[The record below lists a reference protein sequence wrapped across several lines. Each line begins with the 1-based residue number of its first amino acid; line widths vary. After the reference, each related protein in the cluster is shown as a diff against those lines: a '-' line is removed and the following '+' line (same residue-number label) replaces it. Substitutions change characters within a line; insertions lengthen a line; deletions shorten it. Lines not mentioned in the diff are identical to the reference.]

1 MTAHVLGIGTVSALG
16 CGIDSFKSGL
26 EGTAAPLIKEEEI
39 KTPSGRI
46 RSKAFR
52 TEVVGLDRFMPKPK
66 LRRIDNFLQTALMAS
81 YLSIEDSGLE
91 IEDKTRTGVIFGS
104 GYGALQTSL
113 SFFDDLIDYGDKC
126 ASPTQFANSVHNSLV
141 SNVSINL
148 KLQGP
153 CLTVSALEMTTA
165 SVFSTALAWLDS
177 GAVDY
182 VLAGV
187 GDEYSKVNSY
197 AAHLM
202 GAEGVEAMKPFAFDE
217 CSYIPGEGF
226 VTFMLGKK
234 ASPRQYGRIDKV
246 LSGKD
251 TSLADRELNA
261 LFLSANGD
269 KETGRYYKALEL
281 PHTGLFSYSALYG
294 GMPVGQGFDL
304 AAAALSLKEGV
315 YYRSSGHGITASNQA
330 GPIKIDMT
338 KGRTHIGCLQ
348 YDKDGNCSLI
358 SISG

>member
-1 MTAHVLGIGTVSALG
+1 MAAHVLGIGTVSALG

-26 EGTAAPLIKEEEI
+26 KGEAAPLIKEEDME
-39 KTPSGRI
+39 TPSGMI
-46 RSKAFR
+46 RSKAYR
-52 TEVVGLDRFMPKPK
+52 AEVVGLDRFIPKTK
-66 LRRIDNFLQTALMAS
+66 LRRIDNFLKTALMAS
-81 YLSIEDSGLE
+81 YLAIEDSGLE
-91 IEDKTRTGVIFGS
+91 IEDKTRIGVIFGS

-165 SVFSTALAWLDS
+165 SVFSTAINWLES
-177 GAVDY
+177 GTVDY

-187 GDEYSKVNSY
+187 GDEYSEVSSY
-197 AAHLM
+197 AAHLL
-202 GAEGVEAMKPFAFDE
+202 GAEDVTAMKPLAFDE

-226 VTFMLGKK
+226 VTFLLGRKPSAK
-234 ASPRQYGRIDKV
+234 QYCQIDTV
-246 LSGKD
+246 ESGKN
-251 TSLADRELNA
+251 TAFADMELNA
-261 LFLSANGD
+261 LFLAANGD

-281 PHTGLFSYSALYG
+281 PDTGLFSYSPLYG

-304 AAAALSLKEGV
+304 AAAALSLKEGSC
-315 YYRSSGHGITASNQA
+315 YRSSEHGMATSDQA
-330 GPIKIDMT
+330 GLTKKDMT
-338 KGRTHIGCLQ
+338 KGKNAIGCLQ
-348 YDKDGNCSLI
+348 YDKDGNYSLI
-358 SISG
+358 SLSR